1 MEITRAIIRFT
12 VSQRGSS
19 SVGRASSF
27 NLEIILMKK
36 RSIKIYFYPVTV
48 AGSTPACSTKK

>member
-27 NLEIILMKK
+27 NLEIILMKEGQL
-36 RSIKIYFYPVTV
+36 RF
-48 AGSTPACSTKK
+48 TPIP